1 MNWARPWLSTL
12 RSKVP
17 LQLSPRGES
26 HPTQSPLPFKEG
38 REEAIFSTALSGGG
52 DYADIFVED
61 TNISSMV
68 LQDGKVSQ
76 AQQVC
81 LYGAGIRAVRGA
93 ETGYAYTMDLSEK
106 ALHQA
111 ARFAGRA
118 PSPFPHCV
126 NTPSPWDAAPSPHS
140 HCGEGFCPSPP
151 QAVLGGEAV
160 RAYLMRVEERAR
172 SLDPSIVRVKAYVSQ
187 RMQEVQFAGSDGTAF
202 HDYRPRTSL
211 SVNIVMERGGQM
223 QMGFASRM
231 MQMGPEF
238 FTDELLDDVV
248 REAVS
253 RTDFLF
259 SASQI
264 DGGEMPVVMA
274 AGSSGILLHEAIGH
288 AFEADFIRT
297 GDSIFTDQLGKEI
310 CHPSISIVDDGTMS
324 GDAGMLHYDDEGIP
338 GQRTV
343 LVEHGRLNSFLYD
356 RISARHFGVN
366 PTGNGRRESFRC
378 MPLPRM
384 RSTYMLPGEAKEED
398 IIRSVRRGIY
408 AQSFTNG
415 QVQIGAGDFTFFM
428 KTGYLIEDGHL
439 TRPLRDLNIIGNGP
453 KALREISMV
462 GDNLRID
469 HSASMCG
476 KEGQKVAVSQ
486 GLPTVLIN
494 KLIVG

>member
-1 MNWARPWLSTL
+1 M
-12 RSKVP
+12 
-17 LQLSPRGES
+17 
-26 HPTQSPLPFKEG
+26 
-38 REEAIFSTALSGGG
+38 STALSGGA
-52 DYADIFVED
+52 DYADIFCEN

-81 LYGAGIRAVRGA
+81 LYGAGIRAVRGT
-93 ETGYAYTMDLSEK
+93 ETGYAYTMDLSQE
-106 ALHQA
+106 ALMKA
-111 ARFAGRA
+111 ARFAGKA
-118 PSPFPHCV
+118 PSPLPLWGSALLQNSF
-126 NTPSPWDAAPSPHS
+126 SEFGAL
-140 HCGEGFCPSPP
+140 P
-151 QAVLGGEAV
+151 Q
-160 RAYLMRVEERAR
+160 RACRFLLRVEDKAR
-172 SLDPSIVRVKAYVSQ
+172 SLDSSVIKVKAYVSQ
-187 RMQEVQFAGSDGTAF
+187 RMQEVQFAASDGTAF
-202 HDYRPRTSL
+202 HDFRPRTSL
-211 SVNIVMERGGQM
+211 SVNIVMERGGQT

-231 MQMGPEF
+231 LQMGEEF
-238 FTDELLDDVV
+238 FTNELIDEVV
-248 REAVS
+248 GEAIQ

-264 DGGEMPVVMA
+264 EGGEMPVVMA

-297 GDSIFTDQLGKEI
+297 GDSIFTGKLGKEI
-310 CHPSISIVDDGTMS
+310 CHPSISIVDDGTLPN
-324 GDAGMLHYDDEGIP
+324 DAGMLRYDDEGIP

-343 LVEHGRLNSFLYD
+343 LVENGRLNSYLYD
-356 RISARHFGVN
+356 RISARHFGVK

-378 MPLPRM
+378 MPIPRM

-428 KTGYLIEDGHL
+428 KTGYLIENGKL

-453 KALREISMV
+453 EALRRISMV

-486 GLPTVLIN
+486 GLPTVLID

>member
-1 MNWARPWLSTL
+1 
-12 RSKVP
+12 
-17 LQLSPRGES
+17 
-26 HPTQSPLPFKEG
+26 
-38 REEAIFSTALSGGG
+38 
-52 DYADIFVED
+52 
-61 TNISSMV
+61 MV

-81 LYGAGIRAVRGA
+81 LYGAGIRSVRGT
-93 ETGYAYTMDLSEK
+93 ETSYAYTMDLSKEGLTK
-106 ALHQA
+106 AA
-111 ARFAGRA
+111 KSIKAS
-118 PSPFPHCV
+118 SPLPLWGSASMQ
-126 NTPSPWDAAPSPHS
+126 TPLFSGFEALPQRGS
-140 HCGEGFCPSPP
+140 GEGAYRFLLD
-151 QAVLGGEAV
+151 VEAK
-160 RAYLMRVEERAR
+160 AYA
-172 SLDPSIVRVKAYVSQ
+172 LDASVIKVKAYVSQ
-187 RMQEVQFAGSDGTAF
+187 RMQEVQYAASDGTAF
-202 HDYRPRTSL
+202 HDFRPRSSL
-211 SVNIVMERGGQM
+211 SVNIVMERGGKT

-231 MQMGPEF
+231 MQMGKEF
-238 FTDELLDDVV
+238 FTDALIDEVA
-248 REAVS
+248 REAVQ

-264 DGGEMPVVMA
+264 EGGEMPVVMA

-297 GDSIFTDQLGKEI
+297 GDSIFTGKLGQQI
-310 CHPSISIVDDGTMS
+310 CHPSISIVDDGTLP
-324 GDAGMLHYDDEGIP
+324 GDAGMLRYDDEGIP

-343 LVEHGRLNSFLYD
+343 LVHEGKLNSYLYD
-356 RISARHFGVN
+356 RISAKHFGVK

-378 MPLPRM
+378 TPIPRM

-398 IIRSVRRGIY
+398 IIRSVKRGIY

-428 KTGYLIEDGHL
+428 KTGYLIEDGKL

-453 KALREISMV
+453 EALRRISMV

-486 GLPTVLIN
+486 GLPTVLID

>member
-1 MNWARPWLSTL
+1 
-12 RSKVP
+12 
-17 LQLSPRGES
+17 
-26 HPTQSPLPFKEG
+26 
-38 REEAIFSTALSGGG
+38 
-52 DYADIFVED
+52 
-61 TNISSMV
+61 MV

-81 LYGAGIRAVRGA
+81 LYGAGIRAVQGTQ
-93 ETGYAYTMDLSEK
+93 TGYAYTMDLSEEALLK
-106 ALHQA
+106 AA
-111 ARFAGRA
+111 KFAGQA
-118 PSPFPHCV
+118 PSPLPLQGSASEGDSAILWH
-126 NTPSPWDAAPSPHS
+126 SPK
-140 HCGEGFCPSPP
+140 
-151 QAVLGGEAV
+151 GGAG
-160 RAYLMRVEERAR
+160 RGLLLQVEEKAR
-172 SLDPSIVRVKAYVSQ
+172 SLDSSVIKVKAYVSQ
-187 RMQEVQFAGSDGTAF
+187 RMQEVEFAASDGTTF
-202 HDYRPRTSL
+202 HDFRPRTSL
-211 SVNIVMERGGQM
+211 SVNIVMERNGQT

-231 MQMGPEF
+231 MQMGEEF
-238 FTDELLDDVV
+238 FTEGLIDDVV
-248 REAVS
+248 REAIQ

-259 SASQI
+259 SATQI
-264 DGGEMPVVMA
+264 EGGEMPVVMA

-297 GDSIFTDQLGKEI
+297 GDSIFTGQMGKQI
-310 CHPSISIVDDGTMS
+310 CHPSISIVDDGTLPD
-324 GDAGMLHYDDEGIP
+324 DAGMLRYDDEGIP
-338 GQRTV
+338 GQCTT
-343 LVEHGRLNSFLYD
+343 LVDHGRLNSYLYD
-356 RISARHFGVN
+356 RISAKHFGVK

-378 MPLPRM
+378 TPIPRM

-398 IIRSVRRGIY
+398 IIRSVKRGIY

-453 KALREISMV
+453 DALRRISMV

-486 GLPTVLIN
+486 GLPTVLID

>member
-1 MNWARPWLSTL
+1 M
-12 RSKVP
+12 
-17 LQLSPRGES
+17 
-26 HPTQSPLPFKEG
+26 
-38 REEAIFSTALSGGG
+38 STALSGGA
-52 DYADIFVED
+52 DYADIFCEN

-81 LYGAGIRAVRGA
+81 LYGAGIRAVRGT
-93 ETGYAYTMDLSEK
+93 ETGYAYTMDLSQE
-106 ALHQA
+106 ALMKA
-111 ARFAGRA
+111 ARFAGKA
-118 PSPFPHCV
+118 PSPLPLWGSALLQNSFSEFGALPQRG
-126 NTPSPWDAAPSPHS
+126 S
-140 HCGEGFCPSPP
+140 GEGACRF
-151 QAVLGGEAV
+151 L
-160 RAYLMRVEERAR
+160 LRVEDKAR
-172 SLDPSIVRVKAYVSQ
+172 SLDSSVIKVKAYVSQ
-187 RMQEVQFAGSDGTAF
+187 RMQEVQFAASDGTAF
-202 HDYRPRTSL
+202 HDFRPRTSL
-211 SVNIVMERGGQM
+211 SVNIVMERGGQT

-231 MQMGPEF
+231 LQMGEEF
-238 FTDELLDDVV
+238 FTNELIDEVV
-248 REAVS
+248 GEAIQ

-264 DGGEMPVVMA
+264 EGGEMPVVMA

-297 GDSIFTDQLGKEI
+297 GDSIFTGKLGKEI
-310 CHPSISIVDDGTMS
+310 CHPSISIVDDGTLPN
-324 GDAGMLHYDDEGIP
+324 DAGMLRYDDEGIP

-343 LVEHGRLNSFLYD
+343 LVENGRLNSYLYD
-356 RISARHFGVN
+356 RISARHFGVK

-378 MPLPRM
+378 MPIPRM

-428 KTGYLIEDGHL
+428 KTGYLIENGKL

-453 KALREISMV
+453 EALRRISMV

-486 GLPTVLIN
+486 GLPTVLID

>member
-1 MNWARPWLSTL
+1 MAKNWAKHWKNTL
-12 RSKVP
+12 ASKEQTP
-17 LQLSPRGES
+17 SNSPVKGENYYS
-26 HPTQSPLPFKEG
+26 
-38 REEAIFSTALSGGG
+38 
-52 DYADIFVED
+52 DIFAEN

-81 LYGAGIRAVRGA
+81 LYGAGIRVVKGT
-93 ETGYAYTMDLSEK
+93 ETSYAYTMDLSEEGLKK
-106 ALHQA
+106 AAKSVGLQG
-111 ARFAGRA
+111 ARGMGQRAGEYILPQQSSCPLPLAPCPTKTFLLQVEGKARA
-118 PSPFPHCV
+118 
-126 NTPSPWDAAPSPHS
+126 
-140 HCGEGFCPSPP
+140 
-151 QAVLGGEAV
+151 
-160 RAYLMRVEERAR
+160 
-172 SLDPSIVRVKAYVSQ
+172 LDDSVIKVKAYVSQ
-187 RMQEVQFAGSDGTAF
+187 RMQEVQFAASDGTAF
-202 HDYRPRTSL
+202 HDFRPRTSL
-211 SVNIVMERGGQM
+211 SVNIVMERGGKT

-231 MQMGPEF
+231 LQMGAEF
-238 FTDELLDDVV
+238 FSDALIEEVV
-248 REAVS
+248 SEAIQ

-264 DGGEMPVVMA
+264 EGGEMPVVMA

-297 GDSIFTDQLGKEI
+297 GDSIFTGKLGKQI
-310 CHPSISIVDDGTMS
+310 CHPSISIVDDGTLPD
-324 GDAGMLHYDDEGIP
+324 DAGMLRYDDEGIP

-343 LVEHGRLNSFLYD
+343 LVHEGKLNSFLYD
-356 RISARHFGVN
+356 RISARHFGVE

-378 MPLPRM
+378 LPIPRM
-384 RSTYMLPGEAKEED
+384 RSTYMLSGEAKEED

-428 KTGYLIEDGHL
+428 KTGYLIEDGKL

-453 KALREISMV
+453 EALHRISMV

-486 GLPTVLIN
+486 GLPTVLID

>member
-1 MNWARPWLSTL
+1 
-12 RSKVP
+12 
-17 LQLSPRGES
+17 
-26 HPTQSPLPFKEG
+26 
-38 REEAIFSTALSGGG
+38 
-52 DYADIFVED
+52 
-61 TNISSMV
+61 MV

-81 LYGAGIRAVRGA
+81 LYGAGIRSVRGT
-93 ETGYAYTMDLSEK
+93 ETSYAYTMDLSKEGLTK
-106 ALHQA
+106 A
-111 ARFAGRA
+111 
-118 PSPFPHCV
+118 
-126 NTPSPWDAAPSPHS
+126 
-140 HCGEGFCPSPP
+140 
-151 QAVLGGEAV
+151 
-160 RAYLMRVEERAR
+160 AR
-172 SLDPSIVRVKAYVSQ
+172 SLTPSVSRPSPILSLVGKGADTLFTPLPTRERMGEGLGEAGVYRFLLDVEAKAYALDASVIKVKAYVSQ
-187 RMQEVQFAGSDGTAF
+187 RMQEVQYAASDGTAF
-202 HDYRPRTSL
+202 HDFRPRSSL
-211 SVNIVMERGGQM
+211 SVNIVMERGGKT

-231 MQMGPEF
+231 MQMGKEF
-238 FTDELLDDVV
+238 FTDALIDEVA
-248 REAVS
+248 REAVQ

-264 DGGEMPVVMA
+264 EGGEMPVVMA

-297 GDSIFTDQLGKEI
+297 GDSIFTGKLGQQI
-310 CHPSISIVDDGTMS
+310 CHPSISIVDDGTLP
-324 GDAGMLHYDDEGIP
+324 GDAGMLRYDDEGIP

-343 LVEHGRLNSFLYD
+343 LVHEGKLNSYLYD
-356 RISARHFGVN
+356 RISAKHFGVK

-378 MPLPRM
+378 TPIPRM

-398 IIRSVRRGIY
+398 IIRSVKRGIY

-428 KTGYLIEDGHL
+428 KTGYLIEDGKL
-439 TRPLRDLNIIGNGP
+439 TQPLRDLNIIGNGP
-453 KALREISMV
+453 EALRRISMV

-486 GLPTVLIN
+486 GLPTVLID

>member
-1 MNWARPWLSTL
+1 MAKSWARPWQNTL
-12 RSKVP
+12 TSKQTTDP
-17 LQLSPRGES
+17 PQPSL
-26 HPTQSPLPFKEG
+26 KG
-38 REEAIFSTALSGGG
+38 REIVCPPPSKGELEGGLSSALSGGSE
-52 DYADIFVED
+52 YADIFIED
-61 TNISSMV
+61 TDISSMV

-81 LYGAGIRAVRGA
+81 LYGAGIRAVHGT
-93 ETGYAYTMDLSEK
+93 ETGYAYTMDLSEEGLRK
-106 ALHQA
+106 AAKSLTPTVS
-111 ARFAGRA
+111 G
-118 PSPFPHCV
+118 PSPVLSLVGP
-126 NTPSPWDAAPSPHS
+126 TRERT
-140 HCGEGFCPSPP
+140 GEGP
-151 QAVLGGEAV
+151 GEAE
-160 RAYLMRVEERAR
+160 AFHHFLLRVEEKARALVD
-172 SLDPSIVRVKAYVSQ
+172 SVIKVKAYVSQ
-187 RMQEVQFAGSDGTAF
+187 RMQEVQFAASDGTAF
-202 HDYRPRTSL
+202 HDFRPRTSL
-211 SVNIVMERGGQM
+211 SVNIVMERGGKT

-231 MQMGPEF
+231 MQMGAEF
-238 FTDELLDDVV
+238 FSDSLIEEVV
-248 REAVS
+248 REAIS

-264 DGGEMPVVMA
+264 EGGEMPVVMA

-297 GDSIFTDQLGKEI
+297 GDSIFTGKLGKQI
-310 CHPSISIVDDGTMS
+310 CHPSISIVDDGTLPN
-324 GDAGMLHYDDEGIP
+324 DAGMLRYDDEGIP

-343 LVEHGRLNSFLYD
+343 LVENGRLNSYLYD
-356 RISARHFGVN
+356 RISAKYFGVK

-378 MPLPRM
+378 MPIPRM
-384 RSTYMLPGEAKEED
+384 RSTYMLPGEAREED
-398 IIRSVRRGIY
+398 IIRSVKRGIY

-428 KTGYLIEDGHL
+428 KTGYLIEDGKL

-453 KALREISMV
+453 EALRRISMV

-486 GLPTVLIN
+486 GLPTVLID

>member
-1 MNWARPWLSTL
+1 MISKKTLSN
-12 RSKVP
+12 
-17 LQLSPRGES
+17 
-26 HPTQSPLPFKEG
+26 SPLKGEG
-38 REEAIFSTALSGGG
+38 TKPQVSPLRGDLVGSVLAAALSGGS
-52 DYADIFVED
+52 DYADIFIEN
-61 TNISSMV
+61 TRISSMV
-68 LQDGKVSQ
+68 LQDSAVSQ

-81 LYGAGIRAVRGA
+81 LYGAGIRAVQGA

-106 ALHQA
+106 ALIKA
-111 ARFAGRA
+111 
-118 PSPFPHCV
+118 
-126 NTPSPWDAAPSPHS
+126 
-140 HCGEGFCPSPP
+140 
-151 QAVLGGEAV
+151 
-160 RAYLMRVEERAR
+160 AR
-172 SLDPSIVRVKAYVSQ
+172 SLTPAVSPAPSKGGRLQDPAKVNGGTALSWQFTSPLEGTGEAILSLPPAQVRQLLLQVEEKAHALDASVIKVKAYVSQ

-202 HDYRPRTSL
+202 HDFRPRTSL
-211 SVNIVMERGGQM
+211 SVSIVMERGGQA
-223 QMGFASRM
+223 QMGYATRM
-231 MQMGPEF
+231 MQMDAEF
-238 FTDELLDDVV
+238 FTDALIEEVV
-248 REAVS
+248 SEAIQ

-259 SASQI
+259 TASQI
-264 DGGEMPVVMA
+264 EGGEMPVVMA

-297 GDSIFTDQLGKEI
+297 GDSIFTGQLGKQI
-310 CHPSISIVDDGTMS
+310 CNPSISIVDDGTLPN
-324 GDAGMLHYDDEGIP
+324 DAGMLRFDDEGIP

-343 LVEHGRLNSFLYD
+343 LVENGRLNSFLYD
-356 RISARHFGVN
+356 RISAKHFGVE

-378 MPLPRM
+378 TPIPRM

-398 IIRSVRRGIY
+398 IIRSVKRGIY

-428 KTGYLIEDGHL
+428 KTGYLIEDGKL

-453 KALREISMV
+453 EALRRISMV

-486 GLPTVLIN
+486 GLPTVLID